1 MSEANCLAGGE
12 GGIGWPLAIASDALW
27 AAHLREDK
35 SRSVDPGFS
44 SLRPADTVRKVLL
57 GQVSLSAKSNWRRG
71 RDSNPRYLAVHCISN
86 AARSTTLPPLLC
98 YQLEGASKGG
108 QGVGQG
114 RRKCIIRGREAQR
127 LGGTDNLRSRGWEAH
142 RHGMPSGVPAFSGQP
157 SLWASGPLTTLTS
170 RRPSPRSLSGRRCG

>member
-1 MSEANCLAGGE
+1 MA
-12 GGIGWPLAIASDALW
+12 PLRYGAAPQSWRIACSACGL
-27 AAHLREDK
+27 HRTL
-35 SRSVDPGFS
+35 G
-44 SLRPADTVRKVLL
+44 VLIPPVGL
-57 GQVSLSAKSNWRRG
+57 NGPIRLTAKASLSAKSNWRRG

-114 RRKCIIRGREAQR
+114 RRKCIIRGPEAQR
-127 LGGTDNLRSRGWEAH
+127 LGGTDNLRPRGWEAL
-142 RHGMPSGVPAFSGQP
+142 RHGMTSGVPAITGQL

-170 RRPSPRSLSGRRCG
+170 RRPWPRSPSGRRCG